1 MPLSVILPVVLAA
14 FLASLV
20 EVVEAFTIVLA
31 VGLTR
36 GWRPALGGAL
46 LALIVLGVLVAV
58 LGPLLELVPLQVL
71 QFVIGALLIL
81 FGLRWLRKAILRA
94 AGLMP
99 LHDEEKA
106 FARERAELS
115 RHPHAA
121 HADRRAAFAAFNAV
135 LLEGLEVVFIVVA
148 VGAGRGMLVYAS
160 LGAAAAVL
168 VILVVGLV
176 VHRPLSKIPENML
189 KFVVGLM
196 LTSFGVFWSGEGL
209 GADWPGGDLSLL
221 GILVLFIVV
230 SVGAVRWLRPL
241 RRGALRVVK

>member
-160 LGAAAAVL
+160 LGA
-168 VILVVGLV
+168 
-176 VHRPLSKIPENML
+176 
-189 KFVVGLM
+189 
-196 LTSFGVFWSGEGL
+196 
-209 GADWPGGDLSLL
+209 
-221 GILVLFIVV
+221 
-230 SVGAVRWLRPL
+230 
-241 RRGALRVVK
+241 LRVVK

>member
-230 SVGAVRWLRPL
+230 SVGAVPWLRPL